1 METREAPSLASLED
15 EARMGDAKTM
25 RIVVLDGQ
33 SDPYAA
39 KVTASIVCALD
50 TGQCGGRSR
59 GEASADAETPLTRES
74 LRGPT
79 TDDDVVHAADAA
91 VVLDPGSMAR
101 AAEAGVG
108 LSVVVFPSF
117 DLAWGGDLADAD
129 RVVVAH
135 ERLVVEAIRRGA
147 PRGRVD
153 VAGPV
158 APLGFEVPADRGKLR
173 EELID
178 GPAGGVVLVSAAVLE
193 EHGVQAV
200 MVQLALV
207 QEGTTFLFD
216 VGRDAEA
223 AETIRRLAPVHDLRA
238 WLFAEEPGCER
249 YWQLADVVVGRSRGY
264 EVNRA
269 LAVGA
274 PLVLLPPGRSDALA
288 ARTLEALGVG
298 SDAEVFA
305 TLAVAIDR
313 ALEADNL
320 EDARRDIATLD
331 IPGAASRI
339 ADGVQAA
346 WEERRAAGPVRR
358 RGLPHG
364 LEALTRDDSG
374 GPPVA
379 PAERPG
385 SGPGDLDD
393 LEGRIERELEA
404 LKRKLETE

>member
-1 METREAPSLASLED
+1 
-15 EARMGDAKTM
+15 MGDAKTM
-25 RIVVLDGQ
+25 RIVVLDGR

-39 KVTASIVCALD
+39 KVTASIATALD
-50 TGQCGGRSR
+50 TAQSGGRSR
-59 GEASADAETPLTRES
+59 GEAAADATDAGPPLAREPLT
-74 LRGPT
+74 GPVA
-79 TDDDVVHAADAA
+79 DDDVVHAADAA
-91 VVLDPGSMAR
+91 VILDPGSMAR

-135 ERLVVEAIRRGA
+135 ESLVAEAIRRGA

-158 APLGFEVPADRGKLR
+158 APLGFEVPEDRVQLR
-173 EELID
+173 EDLVD
-178 GPAGGVVLVSAAVLE
+178 GAAGGIVLISAAALE
-193 EHGVQAV
+193 EHGVQAI
-200 MVQLALV
+200 MVQLTLV
-207 QEGTTFLFD
+207 QEGTAFLFD
-216 VGRDAEA
+216 VGRDAET

-238 WLFAEEPGCER
+238 WLFAEVPGCER
-249 YWQLADVVVGRSRGY
+249 YWQLADAVVGRSRGY

-298 SDAEVFA
+298 SDAEVLA

-320 EDARRDIATLD
+320 EDARRAIAGLD
-331 IPGAASRI
+331 IPGAAGRI
-339 ADGVQAA
+339 AGGVRAA

-364 LEALTRDDSG
+364 LEALPRQDSG
-374 GPPVA
+374 GPPIA
-379 PAERPG
+379 PSERPG
-385 SGPGDLDD
+385 SGRGELDD
-393 LEGRIERELEA
+393 LEGRIERELDA
-404 LKRKLETE
+404 LKRKLQVP